1 LHFLVEHFSF
11 FGFEGQYWMIIVLAI
26 VAGFAVLVLG
36 ARRRN

>member
-36 ARRRN
+36 ARPRH

>member
-36 ARRRN
+36 ARHRN